1 MNLGKILLTIF
12 LVLVIIH
19 CSSFDDS
26 KSILDGKRWHAIHL
40 LRVYTSQH
48 VDTLI
53 NVVPRLSELGLN
65 VIILEIDFNYK
76 YESHP
81 ELILQNDP
89 ITKEKAALL
98 VKICKENGIRI
109 IPMFQCLGHQ
119 SWAGETYPLLTKYPE
134 FDITPSAYPNN
145 DSIYCREWDPLNP
158 KVNQIVFELLDELID
173 AFDASAFH
181 VGMDEV
187 FLLGDDR
194 SPTTKGKDP
203 AILFAKAVND
213 LHHHL
218 VKKRGVEM
226 LMWSDRFIDG
236 EKYDFGEWQSSLNGT
251 ARAIDM
257 VPRDIIMCP
266 WHYEDRK
273 SYPSVPMFLAKGFRV
288 LPASYEDTT
297 AVKSLITYSYD
308 FAGNEKMLGHLFTT
322 WSVHAID
329 SLLSFNAIKV
339 GMRTLERIESE
350 IK

>member
-1 MNLGKILLTIF
+1 MILF
-12 LVLVIIH
+12 LAR
-19 CSSFDDS
+19 CSYSDNTHD
-26 KSILDGKRWHAIHL
+26 ILDGKRWYAIHI
-40 LRVYTSQH
+40 LRVYNSED

-53 NVVPRLSELGLN
+53 RLVPQLAELGLN
-65 VIILEIDFNYK
+65 VIILELDFNFK

-89 ITKEKAALL
+89 ITKEKASLL
-98 VKICKENGIRI
+98 VKICKENGIKV

-119 SWAGETYPLLTKYPE
+119 SWAKETYPLLTQYPE
-134 FDITPSAYPNN
+134 FDLTPGAYPNN

-158 KVNQIVFELLDELID
+158 KVNQIVFKLLDELID
-173 AFDASAFH
+173 AFDADAFH

-187 FLLGDDR
+187 FLLGDEN
-194 SPTTKGKDP
+194 SPTTRGKDP
-203 AILFAKAVND
+203 AKLFAKAVND
-213 LHHHL
+213 LYHHL
-218 VKKRGVEM
+218 VKKRRVEM

-236 EKYDFGEWQSSLNGT
+236 EKYDFGEWQSSLNGI
-251 ARAIDM
+251 APAIDM

-273 SYPSVPMFLAKGFRV
+273 SYPSIPMFLAKGFRV
-288 LPASYEDTT
+288 LPASFEDTS
-297 AVKSLITYSYD
+297 AVKSLIEYRYD
-308 FAGNEKMLGHLFTT
+308 FAENEKMLGHLFTT

-339 GMRTLERIESE
+339 GMKTIHRLESK